1 VLDLRFAVMGCVGF
15 EICGNGLCCVVL
27 DLRFAVMGCVGFE
40 MLLDLR

>member
-1 VLDLRFAVMGCVGF
+1 MLLDLRFAVMRCVGF
-15 EICGNGLCCVVL
+15 EICCNGLCL

>member
-1 VLDLRFAVMGCVGF
+1 VLDLRFAVMG
-15 EICGNGLCCVVL
+15 CVVL